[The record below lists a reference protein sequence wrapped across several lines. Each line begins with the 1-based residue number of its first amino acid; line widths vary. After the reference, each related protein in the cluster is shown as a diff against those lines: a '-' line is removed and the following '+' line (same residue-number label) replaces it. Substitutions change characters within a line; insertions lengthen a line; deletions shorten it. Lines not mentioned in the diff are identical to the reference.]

1 MARRRQDDYYDDEK
15 LMPVDYTQNYM
26 GQDMNNP
33 NSNQTNVLPTSPVHK
48 TERVVDETIFI
59 TEQLS
64 SQVLQGGEQIEI
76 LNLIEGGDLISIE
89 VITDNPYASIY
100 LEIDD
105 YKNKIPSGISAA
117 ELLMKGQTDRS
128 ERGFYALPRR
138 PDGSYVMRYEPRDPH
153 AYSDRL
159 KVQIRNDLTHTSDV
173 FGWPDRQSLVA
184 RGSLPS
190 PEYIGYTGGGY
201 IQGANLAGVSS
212 RDAGKLLVRSAQ
224 QYDTGILN
232 LAHVNNNG
240 LTLGVSNPYVG
251 LAGEVTLGIVPLAL
265 AGMRLVVGDVGEQL
279 LAETGFP
286 TPNTVSWPGN
296 QMSTTEIPSQQQYLY
311 FKDSSE
317 TSSETNANFNQAPVF
332 KTNLDAGGAKLWVKD
347 EDKIYFPGKIT
358 SIHFYDA
365 GTSQWQL
372 YGGSHSYTTGTDGA
386 FMLTVS
392 PGCPIK
398 PDKQTNPATDNV
410 GSLSRD
416 TWGVINPP
424 NGVSNRDASTRIR
437 IREVI
442 IKRKRK
448 KTLLL

>member
-1 MARRRQDDYYDDEK
+1 
-15 LMPVDYTQNYM
+15 
-26 GQDMNNP
+26 
-33 NSNQTNVLPTSPVHK
+33 
-48 TERVVDETIFI
+48 
-59 TEQLS
+59 
-64 SQVLQGGEQIEI
+64 
-76 LNLIEGGDLISIE
+76 
-89 VITDNPYASIY
+89 
-100 LEIDD
+100 
-105 YKNKIPSGISAA
+105 
-117 ELLMKGQTDRS
+117 
-128 ERGFYALPRR
+128 
-138 PDGSYVMRYEPRDPH
+138 MRYEPRDPH